1 MLVVCMNPTMDR
13 QVFLPEL
20 RPGSVSR
27 ATRNR
32 RLAGG
37 KPVDVLRAMAAHDF
51 RPTLLVVLP
60 EHNEG
65 YLGLLGEEGITAEPY
80 QVPGHLRE
88 TIICYE
94 DSGRSTVINGQGQ
107 AMAESVWE
115 PLRDELV
122 RRAAAEDW
130 VVLSG
135 SFPPGVSAEQVS
147 LLVADLRA
155 AGTKVAL
162 DTGPAWL
169 AAALTAGPDLI
180 TPNLAEA
187 QQALSEQHGV
197 ESVEFGEGALDE
209 ALATAQNLAA
219 RGLRHVVVTVGS
231 AGAAWAS
238 SEGSGVC
245 PSLRVDTVNPI
256 GAGDAFLGGLLATL
270 ARGEDFGEAVA
281 MGTATAASAVLQWIP
296 GRADAA
302 QVLALREELR

>member
-37 KPVDVLRAMAAHDF
+37 KPVDVLRAMAAHEF

-65 YLGLLGEEGITAEPY
+65 YLELLREEGLDAETHE
-80 QVPGHLRE
+80 VPGHLRE

-107 AMAESVWE
+107 PMTDATWQ
-115 PLRDELV
+115 PLRDALV
-122 RRAAAEDW
+122 RRAADEDW

-135 SFPPGVSAEQVS
+135 SFPPGVSADQVAR
-147 LLVADLRA
+147 LVADLRA
-155 AGTKVAL
+155 AGAKVAL

-169 AAALTAGPDLI
+169 AAALPAGPDLI

-187 QQALSEQHGV
+187 QQALSAQHSV
-197 ESVEFGEGALDE
+197 EAVEFGHGALDE
-209 ALATAQNLAA
+209 ALTTARELAA
-219 RGLRHVVVTVGS
+219 RGVRYVVVTVGS
-231 AGAAWAS
+231 AGAAWATPDA
-238 SEGSGVC
+238 SGTC
-245 PSLRVDTVNPI
+245 ASLEVETVNPI

-270 ARGEDFGEAVA
+270 AGGDDFAEAVA

-302 QVLALREELR
+302 QVREFRERLR